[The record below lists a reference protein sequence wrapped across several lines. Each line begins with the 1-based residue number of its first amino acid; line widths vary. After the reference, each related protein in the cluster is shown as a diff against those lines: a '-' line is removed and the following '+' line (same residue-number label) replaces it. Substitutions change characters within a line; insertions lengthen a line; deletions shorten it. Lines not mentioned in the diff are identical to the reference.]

1 MKYFILILFF
11 AFTSTGFSQTRIKS
25 ISTNGNDFYSESD
38 ILAMMILKKG
48 AEFNAKQLGED
59 LRTIR
64 TRYKGD
70 GFLLAKVN
78 EGKILFNSDS
88 SSVELNVDVIE
99 GNRILIG
106 QFSIEGNEKLS
117 QQEILSVFETKKG
130 EILRDNTLNNDIAEL
145 LKLYEKNGLPFANI
159 TIKDISLYKD
169 GKEEKIKVQL
179 SISENSKVEIEQ
191 VKIRGN
197 DETKE
202 NVILR
207 EVKLPKDKT
216 VNLEFLANLKRRLE
230 RLNIFETVEDPKIYS
245 LKNKKQSG
253 LLIEVKEGNTN
264 TFDGILG
271 YIPPATDE
279 DKGYLTGLV
288 NVSFRNLFGTGRKI
302 EAKYQAEVRATQ
314 ELAFNYSEPY
324 VFNFPVYATLGF
336 LQRIQDTTYTR
347 RKFDLRGDVLFSDN
361 FTVSGI
367 VGYERIIPT
376 DSSKFF
382 FKIADSQTFLTG
394 LELKFDS
401 RDNIYSP
408 SKGIMYT
415 TTYSYGN
422 KQVFNIAD
430 LVGLGYHEKFIVQ
443 RYSIGLDVYFSFLK
457 RQTLLLRGF
466 AGEVRSDKLEDSD
479 FFRIGG
485 NRNIRGYRDEQ
496 FLASRLA
503 YGNIEP
509 RYSISRRSFVF
520 GFYDF
525 GYYFKPDDIANN
537 IAEQQDFLYGY
548 GFGIRLETQLGIIG
562 VSYGLGKGDSFLDG
576 KINFGL
582 INNF

>member
-1 MKYFILILFF
+1 M
-11 AFTSTGFSQTRIKS
+11 IKS
-25 ISTNGNDFYSESD
+25 ISVTGNDFFSDTD
-38 ILAMMILKKG
+38 ILSMMILKKG
-48 AEFNAKQLGED
+48 GEYNEKQLTED
-59 LRTIR
+59 LLTIR
-64 TRYKGD
+64 TRYKGE
-70 GFLLAKVN
+70 GFLLAYVDKGN
-78 EGKILFNSDS
+78 KMFNSDS
-88 SSVELNVDVIE
+88 SGVELNLNVKE
-99 GNRILIG
+99 GKRIVVG
-106 QFSIEGNEKLS
+106 QLTIEGNERLS
-117 QQEILSVFETKKG
+117 LEQILSIFETKTG
-130 EILRDNTLNNDIAEL
+130 EVLRDNTLNNDISEL
-145 LKLYEKNGLPFANI
+145 LKLYEKNGLPFVNVV
-159 TIKDISLYKD
+159 IKSIELYGPEAD
-169 GKEEKIKVQL
+169 EKIKVEL
-179 SISENSKVEIEQ
+179 LISENSKVEIDQ
-191 VKIRGN
+191 IKIRGN

-202 NVILR
+202 DVILR
-207 EVKLPKDKT
+207 EVKLPNDKT
-216 VNLEFLANLKRRLE
+216 INIEFLAGLKRRLE

-271 YIPPATDE
+271 YVPPATDE
-279 DKGYLTGLV
+279 EKGYLTGLV

-302 EAKYQAEVRATQ
+302 EAKYQAEVRSTQ

-347 RKFDLRGDVLFSDN
+347 RKFDVRGDVLFSDN

-367 VGYERIIPT
+367 VGYERIIPS
-376 DSSKFF
+376 DSSRSF

-394 LELKFDS
+394 LELKYDS
-401 RDNIYSP
+401 RDNIYVP
-408 SKGIMYT
+408 SKGILYT
-415 TTYSYGN
+415 TAYSYGN
-422 KQVFNIAD
+422 KQVFNIQD
-430 LVGLGYHEKFIVQ
+430 LAGLGYQEKFIVQ
-443 RYSIGLDVYFSFLK
+443 RYSLGVDVFFSFLR

-503 YGNIEP
+503 YGNFEP

-525 GYYFKPDDIANN
+525 GYYFKPEDIANN
-537 IAEQQDFLYGY
+537 IAEQQGFLYGY
-548 GFGIRLETQLGIIG
+548 GIGIRLETQLGIIG
-562 VSYGLGKGDSFLDG
+562 VSYGLGKGDSPLDG

>member
-1 MKYFILILFF
+1 
-11 AFTSTGFSQTRIKS
+11 
-25 ISTNGNDFYSESD
+25 
-38 ILAMMILKKG
+38 MMVLKKG
-48 AEFNAKQLGED
+48 GEYNEKQFGED

-64 TRYKGD
+64 SRYKSE
-70 GFLLAKVN
+70 GFLLAKVD
-78 EGKILFNSDS
+78 EGNKIFNDDS
-88 SSVELNVDVIE
+88 SYVELVVNVKEGSKVVIGELRIE
-99 GNRILIG
+99 GN
-106 QFSIEGNEKLS
+106 SKLS
-117 QQEILSVFETKKG
+117 SHEINSIFETKKG
-130 EILRDNTLNNDIAEL
+130 DVLRDYTLNNDIVEL
-145 LKLYEKNGLPFANI
+145 LKLYEKKGLPFATV
-159 TIKDISLYKD
+159 TIKDISLYEENKT
-169 GKEEKIKVQL
+169 EKIKVAL
-179 SISENSKVEIEQ
+179 TINENSKVVIDQ
-191 VKIRGN
+191 IKIKGN
-197 DETKE
+197 DDTKE

-207 EVKLPKDKT
+207 EIKLPKDKT
-216 VNLEFLANLKRRLE
+216 VNIDFLANLKRRLE

-245 LKNKKQSG
+245 LKNKNKSG

-279 DKGYLTGLV
+279 EKGYLTGLV

-302 EAKYQAEVRATQ
+302 EAKYQAEVRSTQ

-324 VFNFPVYATLGF
+324 VFNLPVYATLGF

-367 VGYERIIPT
+367 VGYERIIPS
-376 DSSKFF
+376 DSSKFL

-394 LELKFDS
+394 LELKYDS
-401 RDNIYSP
+401 RDNIYAP
-408 SKGIMYT
+408 SKGILYT
-415 TTYSYGN
+415 TAYSYGN
-422 KQVFNIAD
+422 KQVFNIQD
-430 LVGLGYHEKFIVQ
+430 LQGLGYQEKFIVQ
-443 RYSIGLDVYFSFLK
+443 KYSIDLDLYLSFLK

-485 NRNIRGYRDEQ
+485 NKNIRGYRDEQ

-509 RYSISRRSFVF
+509 RYSVSRKSFVF

-537 IAEQQDFLYGY
+537 IAEQQGFLFGY

-562 VSYGLGKGDSFLDG
+562 VTYGLGKGDSFLDG
-576 KINFGL
+576 KINFG
-582 INNF
+582 IITVF

>member
-1 MKYFILILFF
+1 
-11 AFTSTGFSQTRIKS
+11 
-25 ISTNGNDFYSESD
+25 
-38 ILAMMILKKG
+38 MMILKKG
-48 AEFNAKQLGED
+48 AEYNEKQFSED

-64 TRYKGD
+64 TRYKGE
-70 GFLLAKVN
+70 GFLLAKID
-78 EGKILFNSDS
+78 EGSKNFNSDS
-88 SSVELNVDVIE
+88 SSIDLTLNVTE
-99 GNRILIG
+99 GNRVVIGELIV
-106 QFSIEGNEKLS
+106 EGNEKLS
-117 QQEILSVFETKKG
+117 QEQIYSLFETRKG
-130 EILRDNTLNNDIAEL
+130 EVLRDNTLNNDIIEL
-145 LKLYEKNGLPFANI
+145 LKLYEKNGLPFANVV
-159 TIKDISLYKD
+159 IKNISLYGETTD
-169 GKEEKIKVQL
+169 RKIRVEL
-179 SISENSKVEIEQ
+179 LISENAKVEIDQ
-191 VKIRGN
+191 IKIRGN
-197 DETKE
+197 EDTKE

-207 EVKLPKDKT
+207 EIKLPADKT
-216 VNLEFLANLKRRLE
+216 VNTEFLANLKRRLE
-230 RLNIFETVEDPKIYS
+230 RLNIFESVEDPKIYS

-271 YIPPATDE
+271 YVPPATDE

-302 EAKYQAEVRATQ
+302 EAKYQAEVRSTQ

-324 VFNFPVYATLGF
+324 IFNYPIYATLGF

-347 RKFDLRGDVLFSDN
+347 RKFDLRGDVLLSDK

-367 VGYERIIPT
+367 LGYERIIPS
-376 DSSKFF
+376 DSSRFI
-382 FKIADSQTFLTG
+382 FKIADSQTLLTG

-401 RDNIYSP
+401 RDNIYVP
-408 SKGIMYT
+408 SKGILYAT
-415 TTYSYGN
+415 SFTYGN
-422 KQVFNIAD
+422 KQIFNVED
-430 LVGLGYHEKFIVQ
+430 LAGLGYQEKFIVQ
-443 RYSIGLDVYFSFLK
+443 RYSMGVDFYLSFLK

-479 FFRIGG
+479 LFRIGG
-485 NRNIRGYRDEQ
+485 SRNIRGYRDEQ

-525 GYYFKPDDIANN
+525 GYYFKPDDVANN
-537 IAEQQDFLYGY
+537 IAEQQGFLYGY

-576 KINFGL
+576 KITFGL

>member
-1 MKYFILILFF
+1 
-11 AFTSTGFSQTRIKS
+11 
-25 ISTNGNDFYSESD
+25 
-38 ILAMMILKKG
+38 MMVLKKG
-48 AEFNAKQLGED
+48 GEYNEKQFGED

-64 TRYKGD
+64 SRYKSE
-70 GFLLAKVN
+70 GFLLAKVD
-78 EGKILFNSDS
+78 EGNKIFNDDS
-88 SSVELNVDVIE
+88 SYVELVVNVKEGSKVVIGELRIE
-99 GNRILIG
+99 GN
-106 QFSIEGNEKLS
+106 SKLS
-117 QQEILSVFETKKG
+117 SHEINSIFETKKG
-130 EILRDNTLNNDIAEL
+130 HVLRDYTLNNDIVEL
-145 LKLYEKNGLPFANI
+145 LKLYEKKGLPFATV
-159 TIKDISLYKD
+159 TIKDISLYEENKT
-169 GKEEKIKVQL
+169 EKIKVAL
-179 SISENSKVEIEQ
+179 TINENSKVVIDQ
-191 VKIRGN
+191 IKIKGN
-197 DETKE
+197 DDTKE

-207 EVKLPKDKT
+207 EIKLPKDKT
-216 VNLEFLANLKRRLE
+216 VNIDFLANLKRRLE

-245 LKNKKQSG
+245 LKNKNKSG

-279 DKGYLTGLV
+279 EKGYLTGLV

-302 EAKYQAEVRATQ
+302 EAKYQAEVRSTQ

-324 VFNFPVYATLGF
+324 VFNLPVYATLGF

-367 VGYERIIPT
+367 VGYERIIPS
-376 DSSKFF
+376 DSSKFL

-394 LELKFDS
+394 LELKYDS
-401 RDNIYSP
+401 RDNIYAP
-408 SKGIMYT
+408 SKGILYT
-415 TTYSYGN
+415 TAYSYGN
-422 KQVFNIAD
+422 KQVFNIQD
-430 LVGLGYHEKFIVQ
+430 LQGLGYQEKFIVQ
-443 RYSIGLDVYFSFLK
+443 KYSIDLDLYLSFLK

-485 NRNIRGYRDEQ
+485 NKNIRGYRDEQ

-509 RYSISRRSFVF
+509 RYSVSRKSFVF

-537 IAEQQDFLYGY
+537 IAEQQGFLFGY

-562 VSYGLGKGDSFLDG
+562 VTYGLGKGDSFLDG
-576 KINFGL
+576 KINFG
-582 INNF
+582 IITVF

>member
-1 MKYFILILFF
+1 
-11 AFTSTGFSQTRIKS
+11 
-25 ISTNGNDFYSESD
+25 
-38 ILAMMILKKG
+38 MMILKKG
-48 AEFNAKQLGED
+48 SEYNEKQLRED

-64 TRYKGD
+64 TRYKSE
-70 GFLLAKVN
+70 GFLLARVD
-78 EGKILFNSDS
+78 EGSRVFNSDS
-88 SSVELNVDVIE
+88 STVELSVNVKE
-99 GNRILIG
+99 GNRVIIG
-106 QFSIEGNEKLS
+106 QFIITGNEKLT
-117 QQEILSVFETKKG
+117 QKEIFSVFETKPG
-130 EILRDNTLNNDIAEL
+130 EVLSDNTLNNDIVEL

-159 TIKDISLYKD
+159 VIKDISLYEE
-169 GKEEKIKVQL
+169 GKNEKIKVEL
-179 SISENSKVEIEQ
+179 VISENSKVEIEQ
-191 VKIRGN
+191 IKIRGN

-202 NVILR
+202 SVILR
-207 EVKLPKDKT
+207 EVKLPRDKT
-216 VNLEFLANLKRRLE
+216 VNIEFLANLKRRLE
-230 RLNIFETVEDPKIYS
+230 RLNIFESVEDPKIYS

-302 EAKYQAEVRATQ
+302 EAKYQAEVRSTQ

-361 FTVSGI
+361 FTISGI

-376 DSSKFF
+376 DSSRFY
-382 FKIADSQTFLTG
+382 FKIADSQTLLTG
-394 LELKFDS
+394 LELKYDS
-401 RDNIYSP
+401 RDNIYAP
-408 SKGIMYT
+408 NKGILYT
-415 TTYSYGN
+415 TSYTYGN

-430 LVGLGYHEKFIVQ
+430 LVGLGYQEKFVVQ
-443 RYSIGLDVYFSFLK
+443 RYSIGLDLYFSFLK

-537 IAEQQDFLYGY
+537 IAEQQGFLYGY

>member
-1 MKYFILILFF
+1 
-11 AFTSTGFSQTRIKS
+11 
-25 ISTNGNDFYSESD
+25 
-38 ILAMMILKKG
+38 MMILKKG
-48 AEFNAKQLGED
+48 AEFSDKQLGED

-64 TRYKGD
+64 TRYKGE
-70 GFLLAKVN
+70 GFLLAKVD
-78 EGKILFNSDS
+78 EGSRVFNSDS
-88 SSVELNVDVIE
+88 STVELHIDVKE
-99 GNRILIG
+99 GNKIVVGQLI
-106 QFSIEGNEKLS
+106 IEGNEKLS
-117 QQEILSVFETKKG
+117 QKEIFSVFETKTG
-130 EILRDNTLNNDIAEL
+130 EVLRDNTLNNDIVEL
-145 LKLYEKNGLPFANI
+145 LRLYEKKGLPFANI
-159 TIKDISLYKD
+159 VIKDVSLYGAGKD
-169 GKEEKIKVQL
+169 EKLKVEL
-179 SISENSKVEIEQ
+179 VISENSKVEIDQ
-191 VKIRGN
+191 IKIRGN

-202 NVILR
+202 SVILR

-216 VNLEFLANLKRRLE
+216 VNIEFLANLKRRLE
-230 RLNIFETVEDPKIYS
+230 RLNIFESVQDPKIYS

-271 YIPPATDE
+271 YVPPATDN

-302 EAKYQAEVRATQ
+302 EAKYQAEVRGTQ
-314 ELAFNYSEPY
+314 ELEFNYSEPF
-324 VFNFPVYATLGF
+324 VFNLPVYATLGF
-336 LQRIQDTTYTR
+336 LQRLQDTTYTR
-347 RKFDLRGDVLFSDN
+347 RKFDVRGDVLFSDN

-367 VGYERIIPT
+367 VGYERIIPS
-376 DSSKFF
+376 DSSKFY

-394 LELKFDS
+394 LELKYDS
-401 RDNIYSP
+401 RDNIYAP
-408 SKGIMYT
+408 SRGILYT
-415 TTYSYGN
+415 TNYTYGN

-430 LVGLGYHEKFIVQ
+430 LAGLGYQEKFIVQ
-443 RYSIGLDVYFSFLK
+443 RYSIGLDLYFSFFK

-485 NRNIRGYRDEQ
+485 NKNIRGYRDEQ

-509 RYSISRRSFVF
+509 RYSVSRKSFVF

-537 IAEQQDFLYGY
+537 IAEQQGFLFGY

-562 VSYGLGKGDSFLDG
+562 VTYGLGKGDSFLDG
-576 KINFGL
+576 KINFG
-582 INNF
+582 IITVF

>member
-1 MKYFILILFF
+1 
-11 AFTSTGFSQTRIKS
+11 
-25 ISTNGNDFYSESD
+25 
-38 ILAMMILKKG
+38 MILKKG
-48 AEFNAKQLGED
+48 GEYNEKQFSED
-59 LRTIR
+59 ARTIR
-64 TRYKGD
+64 ARYKGE
-70 GFLLAKVN
+70 GFLLAKVE
-78 EGKILFNSDS
+78 EGNKIFNSDS
-88 SSVELNVDVIE
+88 SSIELTLNVTE
-99 GNRILIG
+99 GNRIVIGELIL
-106 QFSIEGNEKLS
+106 EGNEKIS
-117 QQEILSVFETKKG
+117 QEQIFSLFETKRG
-130 EILRDNTLNNDIAEL
+130 EVLRDNTLNADIGEL
-145 LKLYEKNGLPFANI
+145 LKMYEKNGLPFANVV
-159 TIKDISLYKD
+159 IKNISLYGENTD
-169 GKEEKIKVQL
+169 RKIRVEL
-179 SISENSKVEIEQ
+179 LISENAKVEIDQ

-197 DETKE
+197 DETNE
-202 NVILR
+202 DVILR
-207 EVKLPKDKT
+207 EIKLPADKT
-216 VNLEFLANLKRRLE
+216 VNIEFLANLKRRLE
-230 RLNIFETVEDPKIYS
+230 RLNIFESVEDPKIYS

-279 DKGYLTGLV
+279 EKGYLTGLV
-288 NVSFRNLFGTGRKI
+288 NVSFRNLFGTGRKV
-302 EAKYQAEVRATQ
+302 EAKYQAEVRSTQ

-324 VFNFPVYATLGF
+324 IFNFPVYATLGF

-347 RKFDLRGDVLFSDN
+347 RKIDLRGDVLLSDK

-367 VGYERIIPT
+367 VGYERIIPS
-376 DSSKFF
+376 DSANFV
-382 FKIADSQTFLTG
+382 FKIADSQTLLTG

-401 RDNIYSP
+401 RDNIYVP
-408 SKGIMYT
+408 SSGILYT
-415 TTYSYGN
+415 TSFTYGN
-422 KQVFNIAD
+422 KHVFNIDELA
-430 LVGLGYHEKFIVQ
+430 GLGYQEKFVVQ
-443 RYSIGLDVYFSFLK
+443 RYSMGVDVFFSFLK

-525 GYYFKPDDIANN
+525 GYYFKPEDFANN
-537 IAEQQDFLYGY
+537 IAEQQGFLYGY